1 MGAGPAQ
8 YLDFETPTL
17 NLKPET
23 MSFMFCFCITLEP
36 RVDYMRL
43 KYEPSWEP
51 LHISAKRLFSNQ
63 VLLKTAITGLSFR
76 KNNHLLA
83 LPGL

>member
-1 MGAGPAQ
+1 
-8 YLDFETPTL
+8 
-17 NLKPET
+17 
-23 MSFMFCFCITLEP
+23 MSFMFCFCITLET

-51 LHISAKRLFSNQ
+51 LHISAKQLFSDQ

-76 KNNHLLA
+76 KNNITSLRYQGSDELV
-83 LPGL
+83 LPILHACCRDAFFL